1 MAASNKKFNLTELLN
16 QRSKEAAPQGQQGA
30 AEAEK
35 ETAATTASTTAD
47 IYDLIPSKDNFY
59 SVEDVQD
66 LKQSIELLGIL
77 QPLLVTDEED
87 GKRRIIAGHRRRL
100 AIMQLVDEGKER
112 FRYVPIMVKPTKNAI
127 LDRLALIMTNRFR
140 EKTDWEK
147 MTESIET
154 EKLVQELKAQMDIPG
169 RTRDLLAEIIDASPA
184 TLGRYKA
191 IYNNLAAELMAEFKT
206 GKIGVS
212 VIYEISQLEKEWQ
225 LRTLEVFREKGSLA
239 LPDIKEIKR
248 QQEVAAQIPGQM
260 NFDGTAAGQQDTPEA
275 PQTEKTAEG
284 GENTGESQK
293 TAAEGVGEPQED
305 LCATCEHN
313 GECAGKK
320 THDSGCMGYEP
331 QEDFMNQP
339 EEYEDPQPESM
350 TSLCYS
356 CTQYETC
363 HEKKATVTS
372 CNAYENRTEAY
383 KTDEQR
389 YNEEQARIDA
399 ETRRKLRERQ
409 QEEVMQQGPAEK
421 KHDEITIPPSRYNE
435 IANGALSFLL
445 LKKDGFK
452 VGEGLKLLEYA
463 DGRETGKLVYIK
475 ICYVMEDWTGLEDGY
490 CIIGFKV
497 EGHGSGAAEVAA
509 DGADQP
515 TLLPGA

>member
-16 QRSKEAAPQGQQGA
+16 QRSKEAAPQGQQDA
-30 AEAEK
+30 AGAEK
-35 ETAATTASTTAD
+35 DTAATTASTTAD

-77 QPLLVTDEED
+77 QPILVTDEED

-191 IYNNLAAELMAEFKT
+191 IYNNLAAELMAEFKA

-212 VIYEISQLEKEWQ
+212 VIYEISQLEREWQ
-225 LRTLEVFREKGSLA
+225 LRTLEVFREKGTLA
-239 LPDIKEIKR
+239 LPDIKEMKQ
-248 QQEVAAQIPGQM
+248 QQEAAAQIPGQM
-260 NFDGTAAGQQDTPEA
+260 NFDGTEAGQQDTLEA
-275 PQTEKTAEG
+275 TQTEETAEG
-284 GENTGESQK
+284 GESAGEDK
-293 TAAEGVGEPQED
+293 ETAAEGAGEPQED
-305 LCATCEHN
+305 LCETCTHN

-320 THDSGCMGYEP
+320 THDSGCMGYE
-331 QEDFMNQP
+331 QLEED
-339 EEYEDPQPESM
+339 EDPQPESM

-356 CTQYETC
+356 CTRYETC

-372 CNAYENRTEAY
+372 CNAYEDRREAY
-383 KTDEQR
+383 KTSEQR
-389 YNEEQARIDA
+389 YNEEQAKIDA
-399 ETRRKLRERQ
+399 ETQKKLRDRQ
-409 QEEVMQQGPAEK
+409 QEETLQQGPEEK
-421 KHDEITIPPSRYNE
+421 QHEEIRLSTSRYKEITS
-435 IANGALSFLL
+435 GALSFLL

-452 VGEGLKLLEYA
+452 VGEELSLPEYA
-463 DGRETGKLVYIK
+463 DGQQTDRTLEIK
-475 ICYVMEDWTGLEDGY
+475 ISYVMEDWTGLDDDY
-490 CIIGFKV
+490 CIIGFQIM
-497 EGHGSGAAEVAA
+497 SYTPAAAAAA

>member
-35 ETAATTASTTAD
+35 DTAATTASTTAD

-77 QPLLVTDEED
+77 QPLLVTNEED

-154 EKLVQELKAQMDIPG
+154 EKLVQELKEQMDIPG
-169 RTRDLLAEIIDASPA
+169 RTRDLLAEIIETSPA
-184 TLGRYKA
+184 QLGRYKA
-191 IYNNLAAELMAEFKT
+191 IYNNLTAELMAEFKA

-212 VIYEISQLEKEWQ
+212 VIYEISGLEKEWQ
-225 LRTLEVFREKGSLA
+225 LRALEVFRENGTLA
-239 LPDIKEIKR
+239 LPDIKEIKKR
-248 QQEVAAQIPGQM
+248 QEAAAGVPGQM
-260 NFDGTAAGQQDTPEA
+260 NLAGINGQQDTQEA
-275 PQTEKTAEG
+275 PQTDKTAEG
-284 GENTGESQK
+284 GENTEEDAETAGEG
-293 TAAEGVGEPQED
+293 AEEATEGED
-305 LCATCEHN
+305 LCETCAHN

-320 THDSGCMGYEP
+320 TIV
-331 QEDFMNQP
+331 
-339 EEYEDPQPESM
+339 
-350 TSLCYS
+350 SLCYS
-356 CTQYETC
+356 CTRYETC
-363 HEKKATVTS
+363 HDKKATVTS
-372 CNAYENRTEAY
+372 CNAYENRKEAY

-399 ETRRKLRERQ
+399 ETRKKLRERQ
-409 QEEVMQQGPAEK
+409 QEETMQQGPEERQHEEIRLSSSRYK
-421 KHDEITIPPSRYNE
+421 EITS
-435 IANGALSFLL
+435 GALSFLL

-452 VGEGLKLLEYA
+452 VGEELSLPEYA
-463 DGRETGKLVYIK
+463 DGQQTGRTLEIK
-475 ICYVMEDWTGLEDGY
+475 ISYVMEDWTGLDDDY
-490 CIIGFKV
+490 CIIGFQIM
-497 EGHGSGAAEVAA
+497 SYTPAAEAAA

-515 TLLPGA
+515 TLQPGA

>member
-35 ETAATTASTTAD
+35 ETAATTAD
-47 IYDLIPSKDNFY
+47 IYDLIPSNGNFY

-112 FRYVPIMVKPTKNAI
+112 FRYVPIMVKPTKNTI

-154 EKLVQELKAQMDIPG
+154 EKLVQELKEQMDIPG
-169 RTRDLLAEIIDASPA
+169 RTRDLLAEIVDASPA

-191 IYNNLAAELMAEFKT
+191 IYNNLAAELMAEFKA

-225 LRTLEVFREKGSLA
+225 LRTLEVFREKGMLA

-248 QQEVAAQIPGQM
+248 RQEKEAKVPGQM
-260 NFDGTAAGQQDTPEA
+260 DMAGINGQQDTQEA
-275 PQTEKTAEG
+275 PQTDETAEG
-284 GENTGESQK
+284 GENTRESK
-293 TAAEGVGEPQED
+293 ETAAEG
-305 LCATCEHN
+305 
-313 GECAGKK
+313 AG
-320 THDSGCMGYEP
+320 EP

-339 EEYEDPQPESM
+339 GEWEDPQPESV

-363 HEKKATVTS
+363 HEKKATVTN
-372 CNAYENRTEAY
+372 CNAYEDRREAY

-389 YNEEQARIDA
+389 YNEEQAKIDA
-399 ETRRKLRERQ
+399 ETRKKLRERQ
-409 QEEVMQQGPAEK
+409 QGPEEK
-421 KHDEITIPPSRYNE
+421 KHEEIRLGSSRYKE
-435 IANGALSFLL
+435 IRNGALSFLL

-452 VGEGLKLLEYA
+452 VGEGLRLTEYE
-463 DGRETGKLVYIK
+463 DGKQTGRGMEIEINYIW
-475 ICYVMEDWTGLEDGY
+475 EDWAGLDDDY
-490 CIIGFKV
+490 CIIGFAV
-497 EGHGSGAAEVAA
+497 DWDGLCGAGESAA

>member
-35 ETAATTASTTAD
+35 DTAATTASTTAD

-100 AIMQLVDEGKER
+100 AIMQLVDEGKES

-191 IYNNLAAELMAEFKT
+191 IYNNLAAELMAEFKA

-225 LRTLEVFREKGSLA
+225 LRTLEVFRGKGTLA

-248 QQEVAAQIPGQM
+248 QQEAAAQIPGQM
-260 NFDGTAAGQQDTPEA
+260 NFDWTEAGQQDTPEA
-275 PQTEKTAEG
+275 PQTEETAEG
-284 GENTGESQK
+284 GENTGESK
-293 TAAEGVGEPQED
+293 ETTAEGAGEPQKD

-409 QEEVMQQGPAEK
+409 QEETMQQGPAEK
-421 KHDEITIPPSRYNE
+421 KHDEITISPSRYNE
-435 IANGALSFLL
+435 IASGALSFLL

-452 VGEGLKLLEYA
+452 VGEGLKLPEYA
-463 DGRETGKLVYIK
+463 DGKHTGRTLEIK
-475 ICYVMEDWTGLEDGY
+475 ISYVMEDRTGLEDDY
-490 CIIGFKV
+490 CIVGFIREV
-497 EGHGSGAAEVAA
+497 GA
-509 DGADQP
+509 
-515 TLLPGA
+515 

>member
-1 MAASNKKFNLTELLN
+1 MAKSSNKFNLTELLN
-16 QRSKEAAPQGQQGA
+16 QRSKEVAPAGQQGA

-35 ETAATTASTTAD
+35 DTAATAASTTAD

-59 SVEDVQD
+59 LVEDVQD

-100 AIMQLVDEGKER
+100 AIMQLVEEGKER

-154 EKLVQELKAQMDIPG
+154 EKLVQELKEQMDIPG
-169 RTRDLLAEIIDASPA
+169 RTRDLLAEIVETSPA
-184 TLGRYKA
+184 QLGRYKA
-191 IYNNLAAELMAEFKT
+191 IYNNLTAELMAEFKA

-225 LRTLEVFREKGSLA
+225 LRSLQVFRENGTLA
-239 LPDIKEIKR
+239 LPDVKEIRR
-248 QQEVAAQIPGQM
+248 QQEAAAQVPGQIEM
-260 NFDGTAAGQQDTPEA
+260 ENISGQQDTQEA
-275 PQTEKTAEG
+275 AQTDKNAKGEITEEDGKTAGEG
-284 GENTGESQK
+284 AGE
-293 TAAEGVGEPQED
+293 AAEG
-305 LCATCEHN
+305 
-313 GECAGKK
+313 
-320 THDSGCMGYEP
+320 
-331 QEDFMNQP
+331 
-339 EEYEDPQPESM
+339 EYIDPQPESIV
-350 TSLCYS
+350 SLCYS

-363 HEKKATVTS
+363 HDKKATVTS
-372 CNAYENRTEAY
+372 CNAYKNRKEAY

-399 ETRRKLRERQ
+399 ETRRKLQDRQ
-409 QEEVMQQGPAEK
+409 QEEARQQGPEEK
-421 KHDEITIPPSRYNE
+421 QHEEIQLSSSRYEEITS
-435 IANGALSFLL
+435 GALSFLL

-452 VGEGLKLLEYA
+452 VGEELTLPEYA
-463 DGRETGKLVYIK
+463 EGRETGKLVYIK

-497 EGHGSGAAEVAA
+497 EGHGSSAAAAAA

>member
-1 MAASNKKFNLTELLN
+1 MATSNKKFNLTELLN
-16 QRSKEAAPQGQQGA
+16 QRSKEVAPQGQQGA
-30 AEAEK
+30 AETEK
-35 ETAATTASTTAD
+35 DTTATTANTTAD

-112 FRYVPIMVKPTKNAI
+112 FRHVPIMVKPTKNAI
-127 LDRLALIMTNRFR
+127 LDRLALIMTNCFR

-154 EKLVQELKAQMDIPG
+154 EKLVQELKEQMDIPG

-191 IYNNLAAELMAEFKT
+191 IYNNLTAELMAEFKA

-212 VIYEISQLEKEWQ
+212 VIYEISQLEREWQ
-225 LRTLEVFREKGSLA
+225 LRALEIFRENGALA
-239 LPDIKEIKR
+239 LPDIKEIKK
-248 QQEVAAQIPGQM
+248 QIEPAAQVPGQM
-260 NFDGTAAGQQDTPEA
+260 NLAKIEGQQDTQET
-275 PQTEKTAEG
+275 PQP
-284 GENTGESQK
+284 GETGAGVEDTGEDEENA
-293 TAAEGVGEPQED
+293 TEGAGETTEGEE
-305 LCATCEHN
+305 LCGT
-313 GECAGKK
+313 
-320 THDSGCMGYEP
+320 CMGYER
-331 QEDFMNQP
+331 QEK
-339 EEYEDPQPESM
+339 YIDPQPETM

-363 HEKKATVTS
+363 HDKKATVTS
-372 CNAYENRTEAY
+372 CNAYENRKETY

-389 YNEEQARIDA
+389 YNEEQAKIDA
-399 ETRRKLRERQ
+399 ETRNKLRERQ
-409 QEEVMQQGPAEK
+409 QEETMQQGPAEK
-421 KHDEITIPPSRYNE
+421 QHEEVRLSPSRYEE
-435 IANGALSFLL
+435 ITSGALSFLL

-452 VGEGLKLLEYA
+452 IGEMLTLPEYA
-463 DGRETGKLVYIK
+463 DGQQTGRAVNIT
-475 ICYVMEDWTGLEDGY
+475 ICYVLQDWTGLDDDY
-490 CIIGFKV
+490 CIIGFSRRV
-497 EGHGSGAAEVAA
+497 E
-509 DGADQP
+509 
-515 TLLPGA
+515 T